1 VRLPSR
7 TQLAGT
13 VVAVDPGW
21 VFRSRWMWAAATTQE
36 AAEDLGLAAGV
47 AVTVRATSTEEMLTV
62 DD

>member
-1 VRLPSR
+1 
-7 TQLAGT
+7 
-13 VVAVDPGW
+13 
-21 VFRSRWMWAAATTQE
+21 MWAAATTQE